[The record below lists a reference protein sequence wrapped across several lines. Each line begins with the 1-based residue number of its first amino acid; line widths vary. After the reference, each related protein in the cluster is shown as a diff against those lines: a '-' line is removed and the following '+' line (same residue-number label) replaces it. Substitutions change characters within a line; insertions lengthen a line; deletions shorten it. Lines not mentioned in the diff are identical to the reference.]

1 MPTLYKGNMFIR
13 TGSDTARVKV
23 YHRKDWVWLDVL
35 LCKQDVKYIEKHC
48 LSDPNTVQKNP
59 KLKKCG
65 KCWYLV
71 FPFAKAVTFEDVAIE
86 DRTICAIDL
95 GINQN
100 AVCSIMQS
108 DGTVVAR
115 KFINFAT
122 EKDHLYKA
130 LGRQKKA
137 QQHGNRKTPVLWKR
151 VNDINQD
158 ISRKTAKGIMDFAI
172 LYNVDVIVFEYLD
185 TNGKNEVRRNN
196 ACSSGENGKSSVLW
210 NIMLTSVEFV
220 SVESVHGERLPWH
233 SMVSGKWNVA
243 RICRTEKKNI
253 IIPSVSSQTERS
265 IIAT

>member
-1 MPTLYKGNMFIR
+1 MEHLTLQTKKNPEPAYDFNQCAYKMPAYLRRTAIQEALGAYSSYASNHENWVNNGKQGKEPKLTYERNAMPTLYKGNMFIR

-130 LGRQKKA
+130 LGRQKKMVA
-137 QQHGNRKTPVLWKR
+137 FRLVKR
-151 VNDINQD
+151 V
-158 ISRKTAKGIMDFAI
+158 
-172 LYNVDVIVFEYLD
+172 
-185 TNGKNEVRRNN
+185 
-196 ACSSGENGKSSVLW
+196 
-210 NIMLTSVEFV
+210 
-220 SVESVHGERLPWH
+220 
-233 SMVSGKWNVA
+233 
-243 RICRTEKKNI
+243 
-253 IIPSVSSQTERS
+253 
-265 IIAT
+265 